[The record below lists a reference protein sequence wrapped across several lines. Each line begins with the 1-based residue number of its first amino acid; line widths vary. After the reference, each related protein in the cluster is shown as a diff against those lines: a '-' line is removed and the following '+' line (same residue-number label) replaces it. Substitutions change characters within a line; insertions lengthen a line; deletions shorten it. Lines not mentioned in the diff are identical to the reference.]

1 VEPQAQP
8 SRVAL
13 FFASARRFFRLFG
26 AYAGRKA
33 AVSYTALLM
42 SRCVIVFAVL
52 RAGILTSV
60 KAGAQA
66 AG

>member
-13 FFASARRFFRLFG
+13 FFASARCFFRLFG

-42 SRCVIVFAVL
+42 SRCVFVML